1 MDKELNMISGGRLGD
16 FVHQLY
22 IPAIIYKENG
32 IKTNLYMAEVG
43 DIFSFGLHNTFNE
56 IKEIILNQPYINKFQ
71 IYGGENI
78 YVNLSE

>member
-32 IKTNLYMAEVG
+32 IKTNGVYSLG
-43 DIFSFGLHNTFNE
+43 SI
-56 IKEIILNQPYINKFQ
+56 
-71 IYGGENI
+71 
-78 YVNLSE
+78 